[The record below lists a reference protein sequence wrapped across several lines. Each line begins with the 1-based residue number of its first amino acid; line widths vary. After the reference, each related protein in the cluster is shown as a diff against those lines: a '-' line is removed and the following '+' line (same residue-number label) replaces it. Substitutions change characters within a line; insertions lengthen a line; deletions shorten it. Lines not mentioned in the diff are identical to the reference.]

1 MDRSPDRFAKAA
13 MEHTEIYFLF
23 FLPPQKN
30 RSKNIV
36 DRGDGKRDKMCEE
49 KQDKKYNL
57 FKWKQIFFKKCSKG
71 PPDVTDYAFNVK
83 TNPCMKA
90 L

>member
-13 MEHTEIYFLF
+13 MEYTEIYFLF

-57 FKWKQIFFKKCSKG
+57 FKWKQIFFQKM
-71 PPDVTDYAFNVK
+71 F
-83 TNPCMKA
+83 
-90 L
+90 

>member
-57 FKWKQIFFKKCSKG
+57 FKWKQIFFSK
-71 PPDVTDYAFNVK
+71 NVLRAHLMSL
-83 TNPCMKA
+83 TMH
-90 L
+90 LM